1 MSTIDFCLIWR
12 SGATNSRF
20 TAGTGIRFQRFFPN
34 LRIDFQFNIMTDIG
48 IVKFGRFKE
57 RFSAGENI
65 FKSVVENILFRFD
78 DGIFVRVVESGH
90 AYVSIPIAQIF

>member
-1 MSTIDFCLIWR
+1 
-12 SGATNSRF
+12 
-20 TAGTGIRFQRFFPN
+20 
-34 LRIDFQFNIMTDIG
+34 MTDIG

-78 DGIFVRVVESGH
+78 DGIFVRVVDSGH
-90 AYVSIPIAQIF
+90 ECFDIPMNEKFICLDISVNEILAMDELNSRSQ

>member
-1 MSTIDFCLIWR
+1 
-12 SGATNSRF
+12 
-20 TAGTGIRFQRFFPN
+20 
-34 LRIDFQFNIMTDIG
+34 MTDID

-78 DGIFVRVVESGH
+78 DGIFVRVVDSGH
-90 AYVSIPIAQIF
+90 ANQFPLLKSFDIPMNEKFICLDISVNEILAMDELNSRSQ